1 VLALAAAAAAAAAAA
16 SRAAGAAACG
26 RPRWLSCVADLCAA
40 LLGVQVLEQLMERQN
55 LSEQQTSEALQ
66 VRGAE

>member
-1 VLALAAAAAAAAAAA
+1 
-16 SRAAGAAACG
+16 
-26 RPRWLSCVADLCAA
+26 VADLCAA